1 MAKDYNNQEGPLSMS
16 GKNIHLSAMAM
27 GIIAIVAGILVIFWW
42 SVARF
47 IIGVFL
53 IVWGILNIINK

>member
-1 MAKDYNNQEGPLSMS
+1 MAKDYNNQEEPLSMS

>member
-1 MAKDYNNQEGPLSMS
+1 MS